1 MSTIFI
7 PKKIK
12 VGFQERSDTFT
23 KKLAYVTY
31 FDEKGTLR
39 KEHSWNGWRDET
51 IEPLECDNV
60 PTSGFVLNKKV
71 GGDRYHWN
79 TRNTYVRI
87 YDPRDFEFE
96 LTIPNL
102 LFILENTN
110 SIKGKGLEGE
120 FVYGWS
126 GSDIVL
132 VPTSSPDYEDLTKLN
147 DLRHSKT
154 FIKGKDLIL
163 GATYLTKA
171 NRNLIYMGKFTQ
183 YSFNKYAVGDIVA
196 EDLGQYL
203 YFIDSELNDVKL
215 LKTTSGTILAA
226 VDSNCVNNYS
236 ELFQEKIENN
246 PIYTPIDHSKT
257 IYVPYKIEDFV
268 NKSGDFLNYKI
279 FYSFISGKFIWL
291 YLCGHYRNSVR
302 CYNSEIRF
310 ERTYSTVEEAFNDLK
325 PHYQIRFLKN
335 GHQYSNSK

>member
-1 MSTIFI
+1 MSNIFI

-31 FDEKGTLR
+31 FDERGNLR
-39 KEHSWNGWRDET
+39 KEPSWNGWRDET
-51 IEPLECDNV
+51 IDPIEHDNV

-96 LTIPNL
+96 ITIPNL

-120 FVYGWS
+120 FVYGWD
-126 GSDIVL
+126 GGEIVL
-132 VPTSSPDYEDLTKLN
+132 VPTSSPDYEDLSKLN

-154 FIKGKDLIL
+154 SVKSKDLIL

-171 NRNLIYMGKFTQ
+171 NRNLIYMGKFIQ
-183 YSFNKYAVGDIVA
+183 YSFDKYTVEDT
-196 EDLGQYL
+196 ESKDLGQYL
-203 YFIDSELNDVKL
+203 YFIDTELKDLRL
-215 LKTTSGTILAA
+215 LKTSSGTILAV

-246 PIYTPIDHSKT
+246 PIYSPIDHSKT
-257 IYVPYKIEDFV
+257 VYEPYTLEDFI
-268 NKSGDFLNYKI
+268 KKI
-279 FYSFISGKFIWL
+279 GSHYYNHFYSSKFGNFIPL
-291 YLCGHYRNSVR
+291 YPYSYFHKGIK
-302 CYNSEIRF
+302 CYNRGYGF
-310 ERTYSTVEEAFNDLK
+310 ECSYNTNEEVFSNLS

-335 GHQYSNSK
+335 GYQYSNTK